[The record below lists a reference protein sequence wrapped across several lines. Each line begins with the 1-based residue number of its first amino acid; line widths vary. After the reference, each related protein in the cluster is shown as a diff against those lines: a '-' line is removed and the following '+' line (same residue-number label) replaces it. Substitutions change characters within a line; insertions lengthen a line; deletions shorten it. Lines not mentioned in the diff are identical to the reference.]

1 MLEEYISEKGAVK
14 VMVRY
19 KKQRDRNNIAVLS
32 LQVEG
37 KWRQKAQ
44 IVVKW
49 ASGMPPWAA
58 MLAMKQ
64 VGRTDPFV
72 WQHRQ
77 DQGMQGRCRAGDT
90 GKDLGGVH
98 GKPESL

>member
-19 KKQRDRNNIAVLS
+19 KKQRDRNNIAGGEMAPKGPDCREV
-32 LQVEG
+32 G
-37 KWRQKAQ
+37 FWD
-44 IVVKW
+44 
-49 ASGMPPWAA
+49 AA
-58 MLAMKQ
+58 MGCNACNEAG
-64 VGRTDPFV
+64 GRTDPFV